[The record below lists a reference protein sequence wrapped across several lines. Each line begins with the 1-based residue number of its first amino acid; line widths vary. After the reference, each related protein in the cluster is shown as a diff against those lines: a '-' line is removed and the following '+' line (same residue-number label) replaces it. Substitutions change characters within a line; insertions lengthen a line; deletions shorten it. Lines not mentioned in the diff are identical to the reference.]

1 MGTTRLKF
9 KNIAKAEFMD
19 TLVKIILPREPSIQ
33 KMNTKN
39 QRNEEYMYV
48 WNGFYTEL
56 RRVLKI
62 KAIQSYF

>member
-9 KNIAKAEFMD
+9 KNIVKAEFMD

-39 QRNEEYMYV
+39 ERNEGYV
-48 WNGFYTEL
+48 WNGFYPEL

-62 KAIQSYF
+62 KAIESYF